1 MHSSRTPRDAVI
13 QLLGTSAPTRSSDW
27 RSGAGEV
34 TGGSCLSGAR
44 TFFIRCGQRGARR
57 GGGGSYSVHCGMNPL
72 LHDLCP
78 PLVARASRWRANG
91 LGWSGDFPT
100 WQTAAARCAGYD
112 QPAILEQIR
121 LAAGRVRAGAGAY
134 ERDAVVFEEP
144 AYSWPLLAVLL
155 EVAAAHGGI
164 LRVLDFGGSLGS
176 AYFQHQRWLDPLA
189 GVEWSVVEQ
198 EHFVRCGREE
208 FADDRLRFF
217 SSIAD
222 CLAAGRPDLVLL
234 SSVLGYLPDPAAVL
248 GELAGIGAGAL
259 LIDRTG
265 FTRNDRERITVQ
277 RVPEDIYPATYPC
290 RFFSRTALVRR
301 LAPRYELVAAF
312 PALDEPPLFAEF
324 LGLYFE
330 RRRQAGTPVR
340 EV

>member
-1 MHSSRTPRDAVI
+1 
-13 QLLGTSAPTRSSDW
+13 
-27 RSGAGEV
+27 
-34 TGGSCLSGAR
+34 
-44 TFFIRCGQRGARR
+44 
-57 GGGGSYSVHCGMNPL
+57 MNPL

-121 LAAGRVRAGAGAY
+121 LAAGRVRTGEGAY
-134 ERDAVVFEEP
+134 ERDGVLFEEP

-176 AYFQHQRWLDPLA
+176 AYFQHRRWLDPLA
-189 GVEWSVVEQ
+189 AVEWCVVEQ

-208 FADDRLRFF
+208 FADERLGFY
-217 SSIAD
+217 SNIAA
-222 CLAAGRPDLVLL
+222 CLAVSRPDLILL
-234 SSVLGYLPDPAAVL
+234 SSVLGYLPDPETVL
-248 GELAGIGAGAL
+248 RELAGLDAASL

-265 FTRNDRERITVQ
+265 FTRNGLERITVQ
-277 RVPEDIYPATYPC
+277 RVPAEIYPATYPC
-290 RFFSRTALVRR
+290 RFFSRTALVRL
-301 LAPRYELVAAF
+301 LAPQYELVATF
-312 PALDEPPLFAEF
+312 TALDEPPRFAEF

-330 RRRQAGTPVR
+330 RRHEAGTAIRGVR
-340 EV
+340 P